1 MRTAFTFDT
10 AWCAEVANAQ
20 TACEGMPP
28 VSKSLLHQLEPKTCA
43 GSLASCQ
50 KSTCDRMIALN
61 IMSRKP
67 IALRIFC
74 MVVLVCACAASD
86 AGGSGDASQI
96 PLRFDRNG
104 DGKVIKAAVALP
116 KSCFSSSKRNA
127 VCM

>member
-1 MRTAFTFDT
+1 
-10 AWCAEVANAQ
+10 
-20 TACEGMPP
+20 
-28 VSKSLLHQLEPKTCA
+28 
-43 GSLASCQ
+43 
-50 KSTCDRMIALN
+50 MIALN